1 MKRTVIATVTI
12 MAMSISPVYA
22 GDARPLYD
30 WMKALDGEW
39 LLSPAD
45 QQEGKAT
52 QHKLVAPLLGTDA
65 VGMSFSLIGK
75 ESTVQE
81 NLLPG
86 TGKEMVTMYHC
97 QDMSCSQV
105 KATHYCVKQNQPE
118 MLVDLSSTGDKLV
131 YNCDMSTVLCQ
142 SGQDH
147 VHNISHELSADG
159 KHLKTT
165 YTSWKDGKYLKDSA
179 YHFDRK

>member
-1 MKRTVIATVTI
+1 MKRTVIITVTI
-12 MAMSISPVYA
+12 MAMLISPVYA

-39 LLSPAD
+39 VLSPVD
-45 QQEGKAT
+45 QQ
-52 QHKLVAPLLGTDA
+52 
-65 VGMSFSLIGK
+65 
-75 ESTVQE
+75 
-81 NLLPG
+81 
-86 TGKEMVTMYHC
+86 
-97 QDMSCSQV
+97 
-105 KATHYCVKQNQPE
+105 E

-131 YNCDMSTVLCQ
+131 YKCDMSTELCQ

-147 VHNISHELSADG
+147 VHNISHELSSDG

-165 YTSWKDGKYLKDSA
+165 YISWKDGKYLKDSA